1 MSNQQQTEIGELL
14 CYQTAVHNMM
24 SIRLPEHSCMYE
36 PVMQH
41 IKLKSNRSFG
51 ELSVLKMI
59 PVVLLPDK
67 HLSLLSE
74 EIWCPTSSQLTLSD
88 FRMFHGHHGFHNFGQ
103 NQFHLHT
110 VIVLSVVMKCVPTIL
125 VPIAEQA
132 ESPLIFS

>member
-1 MSNQQQTEIGELL
+1 MSSQQQTEIGELL

-24 SIRLPEHSCMYE
+24 SIHLPEHSSMYA
-36 PVMQH
+36 PVILPTKQR
-41 IKLKSNRSFG
+41 SNKHSG
-51 ELSVLKMI
+51 QLSVLKMI
-59 PVVLLPDK
+59 PVALLPDK

-74 EIWCPTSSQLTLSD
+74 GIWCPTSSQLTLSD
-88 FRMFHGHHGFHNFGQ
+88 FRMFHGHHGSHNFGQ